1 VIPVFYHG
9 FFGKGSHLFEKG
21 VPVKYTMIGC
31 MGLIGV
37 LAAIFGMFG
46 CSVAMK
52 VPELKQENIS
62 VDRAW
67 SQVENVLQRRSD
79 LIPNLVAT
87 IKGSASFEH
96 DTLTDVIKARQNVTN
111 IVVKAD
117 DPDSMKKLANAHQQ
131 LSVATGNLMNFVR
144 EKYPKLATTAA
155 FVGLM
160 AQLEG
165 SENRLTVERQK
176 YNDAVELLNNDLVSW
191 TGSIANN
198 WAHVKERSFFK
209 ADEGAKTAPKVD
221 FEKKG

>member
-1 VIPVFYHG
+1 M
-9 FFGKGSHLFEKG
+9 
-21 VPVKYTMIGC
+21 KYTLIGC
-31 MGLIGV
+31 MGLVGL
-37 LAAIFGMFG
+37 LAAVGGMFG
-46 CSVAMK
+46 CAIAMK
-52 VPELKQENIS
+52 VPALKQENIS

-67 SQVENVLQRRSD
+67 SQVENVLQRRAD
-79 LIPNLVAT
+79 LIPNLVST

-111 IVVKAD
+111 ITVKPD
-117 DPDSMKKLANAHQQ
+117 DPESMKNFANAHQQ
-131 LSVATGNLMNFVR
+131 LSVATGHLMNFVR

-176 YNDAVELLNNDLVSW
+176 YNDAVDLLNNDLVSW
-191 TGSIANN
+191 TGSFANN
-198 WAHVKERSFFK
+198 WAHVQPRTFFK